1 LIVVTTPEIA
11 GMKTVKTIGMV
22 QANRSLIVG
31 DTLSFSSVRDLHA
44 GRDIMASL
52 RNLVGGEIGEYTKLL
67 ADSREMAIA
76 RMTERAEQ
84 MGANAVLS
92 TRFITAGIMGG
103 AAEILIYGTAAV
115 VEPD

>member
-1 LIVVTTPEIA
+1 MIVVTTPEIA

-22 QANRSLIVG
+22 QAN
-31 DTLSFSSVRDLHA
+31 SVRARHA

>member
-22 QANRSLIVG
+22 QAN
-31 DTLSFSSVRDLHA
+31 SVRARHA

>member
-1 LIVVTTPEIA
+1 
-11 GMKTVKTIGMV
+11 
-22 QANRSLIVG
+22 
-31 DTLSFSSVRDLHA
+31 
-44 GRDIMASL
+44 
-52 RNLVGGEIGEYTKLL
+52 
-67 ADSREMAIA
+67 MAIA